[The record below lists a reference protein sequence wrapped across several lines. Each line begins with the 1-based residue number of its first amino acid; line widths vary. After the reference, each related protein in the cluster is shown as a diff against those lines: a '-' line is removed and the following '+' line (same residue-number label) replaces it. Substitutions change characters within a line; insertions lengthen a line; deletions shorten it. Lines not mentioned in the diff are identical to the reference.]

1 MASSWVLAGG
11 TKGVGCVYGADLT
24 TARVLW
30 VLACSWDRNVLGW
43 EGTILFYEHR
53 HGEGLPFSEIKLK

>member
-11 TKGVGCVYGADLT
+11 TKGVGCVYGVDIT

-30 VLACSWDRNVLGW
+30 VLACSWDKNVLGW
-43 EGTILFYEHR
+43 EGTILFYEYR
-53 HGEGLPFSEIKLK
+53 PG